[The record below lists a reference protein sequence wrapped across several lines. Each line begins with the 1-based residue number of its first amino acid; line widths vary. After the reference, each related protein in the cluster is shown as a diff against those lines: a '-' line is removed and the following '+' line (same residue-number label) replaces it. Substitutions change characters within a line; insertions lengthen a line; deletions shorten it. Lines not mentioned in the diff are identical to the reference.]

1 MQRYSHAADPAR
13 IQLEGHGRLV
23 CRGRWTADT
32 VGPFEPLQEIIQRV
46 SGKTIT
52 LDTSAV
58 EALDTTGACLL
69 RRIQSRLLSA
79 GFEVGF
85 AGLQSRHRE
94 LLRELESYDLRGLPQ
109 PPQPPRGIDA
119 AGRVFVQA
127 GDEGVRFLAF
137 FGEVMLR
144 LIRFAAQ
151 PWRVRWAEVWNNV
164 YSAGC
169 NAVGIVGLLS
179 FLLGVVIA
187 YQGAVQLRIYGASIY
202 VADLVG
208 LSLVRELAPLL
219 AAIIIAGRTG
229 SAYAAQIGTM
239 QVSEEIAALRTIG
252 ISPLD
257 MLVVPKTLALI
268 LVLPLLA
275 VFADI
280 LGILGGMFMARVQL
294 NIGFTPYLD
303 RIADAVSLRS
313 FLIGICK
320 TPVFA
325 GIIAIVGCYQG
336 FRVSGGAESVG
347 RRTTVAVVHAIFL
360 VIVADALFSVVFS
373 ALGV

>member
-1 MQRYSHAADPAR
+1 
-13 IQLEGHGRLV
+13 
-23 CRGRWTADT
+23 
-32 VGPFEPLQEIIQRV
+32 
-46 SGKTIT
+46 
-52 LDTSAV
+52 LDTSGV

-69 RRIQSRLLSA
+69 RRIQSQLFAA
-79 GFEVGF
+79 GFEVRF
-85 AGLQSRHRE
+85 AGLQPRHRA
-94 LLRELESYDLRGLPQ
+94 LLGELESHDLRGLAE
-109 PPQPPRGIDA
+109 PPQPPRGLDA
-119 AGRVFVQA
+119 AGRAFVRGA
-127 GDEGVRFLAF
+127 EEAVRFLAF

-144 LIRFAAQ
+144 LIRMAGQ
-151 PWRVRWAEVWNNV
+151 PWRIRWAEVWNNV
-164 YSAGC
+164 YTAGC

-179 FLLGVVIA
+179 FLMGVVIA

-280 LGILGGMFMARVQL
+280 LGILGGMLMAKVQL

-313 FLIGICK
+313 FLIGACK

-347 RRTTVAVVHAIFL
+347 RHTTVAVVHAIFL